1 MPKYK
6 YAALGPSGKKQ
17 AGVIVAP
24 SSVSARYELIGRHLS
39 VQSLRERKPFTK
51 IEITKK
57 KIKPIEIANMSR
69 QLGAFLRAGISILD
83 AIEAIA
89 VEATPT
95 VRQLLQEMGDQLRAG
110 DTFADAISAHA
121 EHFPR
126 YYPGIIRSAEL
137 SGRLDT
143 VLDQLASYIERDLET
158 RQRVKSALTYPTI
171 VGMLACVVVVVLVGF
186 VLPKFKDFFDGLGAE
201 LPLTTK
207 LMLGLGDVVSQYGK
221 FIALGTLVFGLLF
234 VRYLKSEPGHNMRDR
249 VSLRVPVMRDVVRAS
264 VIERFCRI
272 LSAMLQAGIPIA
284 DAMAAAIDSTDNR
297 VFKKALVPASEA
309 MLRGDGL
316 SRPLA
321 DTGLFPG
328 MVLQMMRVG
337 EETGTLDHQLE
348 IAADFYGAELRYKLD
363 KMTSLFEPAIIV
375 AMGLVVGFVAVAL
388 VQAMYGVY
396 SDSGAAG
403 G

>member
-6 YAALGPSGKKQ
+6 YAALGPNGKKQ
-17 AGVIVAP
+17 AGIISAP
-24 SSVSARYELIGRHLS
+24 SSVVARYELIARQLN
-39 VQSLRERKPFTK
+39 VQSLHERKAFTK

-57 KIKPIEIANMSR
+57 KIKPVDIANLSR
-69 QLGAFLRAGISILD
+69 QLGAFLRAGISILE
-83 AIEAIA
+83 ALEAIS
-89 VEATPT
+89 VEADPM
-95 VRQLLQEMGDQLRAG
+95 VRQMLQEMGDQLRAG

-121 EHFPR
+121 ENFPR
-126 YYPGIIRSAEL
+126 YYPGIVRSAEL

-143 VLDQLASYIERDLET
+143 VLEQLAGYIERDLET
-158 RQRVKSALTYPTI
+158 RQRVKSALTYPMI
-171 VGMLACVVVVVLVGF
+171 VGGLAVVVVVVLIGF
-186 VLPKFKDFFDGLGAE
+186 VLPKFKDFFDDLGGK

-207 LMLGLGDVVSQYGK
+207 LLLGLGDIVAQYGQYM
-221 FIALGTLVFGLLF
+221 FLF
-234 VRYLKSEPGHNMRDR
+234 AVVGGFLTVRFLKTERGHNMRNR
-249 VSLRVPVMRDVVRAS
+249 ISLRMPVVRDVVRAS

-297 VFKKALVPASEA
+297 VFKNGLVPASEA

-316 SRPLA
+316 SRPLG

-337 EETGTLDHQLE
+337 EETGTLDHQLD
-348 IAADFYGAELRYKLD
+348 IAADFYGTELRYKLD
-363 KMTSLFEPAIIV
+363 KMTGLFEPAIIV
-375 AMGLVVGFVAVAL
+375 AMGAVVGFVAVAL

-396 SDSGAAG
+396 SGGGAS
-403 G
+403 

>member
-1 MPKYK
+1 MPKYR
-6 YAALGPSGKKQ
+6 YAALGPNGKKQ
-17 AGVIVAP
+17 AGTISAP
-24 SSVSARYELIGRHLS
+24 SSVIARYELIARQLR
-39 VQSLRERKPFTK
+39 VQSLRERKKLTQ

-69 QLGAFLRAGISILD
+69 QLGAFLRAGISILE
-83 AIEAIA
+83 AIEAIS
-89 VEATPT
+89 VEATPI
-95 VRQLLQEMGDQLRAG
+95 VRQMLQEMGDQLRSG
-110 DTFADAISAHA
+110 DTFADAISSHA

-126 YYPGIIRSAEL
+126 YYPGIVRSAEL

-143 VLDQLASYIERDLET
+143 VLEQLAGYIDRDLET
-158 RQRVKSALTYPTI
+158 KQRIKSALTYPT
-171 VGMLACVVVVVLVGF
+171 VVACMAVVVVVVLIGF
-186 VLPKFKDFFDGLGAE
+186 VLPKFKDFFEGLDAE

-207 LMLGLGDVVSQYGK
+207 LLLGLGDVVGAYGA
-221 FIALGTLVFGLLF
+221 FIALGLLVGTITF
-234 VRYLKSEPGHNMRDR
+234 VTFLKSEPGRNLRDR
-249 VSLRVPVMRDVVRAS
+249 ASLRVPVVRDVVRAS

-297 VFKKALVPASEA
+297 VYKKALVPASEA

-316 SRPLA
+316 SRPLG

-337 EETGTLDHQLE
+337 EETGTLDQQLD

-363 KMTSLFEPAIIV
+363 KMTSLFEPAVII

-396 SDSGAAG
+396 SDSGAG
-403 G
+403 

>member
-6 YAALGPSGKKQ
+6 YAALGPDGTKQ
-17 AGVIVAP
+17 AGTISAP
-24 SSVSARYELIGRHLS
+24 SSVVARYELIARQLR
-39 VQSLRERKPFTK
+39 VQSLRERKSLMQ

-69 QLGAFLRAGISILD
+69 QLGAFLRAGISILEAID
-83 AIEAIA
+83 AIS
-89 VEATPT
+89 VEATPM
-95 VRQLLQEMGDQLRAG
+95 VRQMLQEMGDQLRSG
-110 DTFADAISAHA
+110 DTFADAISSHA
-121 EHFPR
+121 EYFPR
-126 YYPGIIRSAEL
+126 YYPGIVRSAEL
-137 SGRLDT
+137 SGKLDV
-143 VLDQLASYIERDLET
+143 VLEQLAGYIDRDLET
-158 RQRVKSALTYPTI
+158 KQRIKSALTYPMV
-171 VGMLACVVVVVLVGF
+171 VGLMSIVVVVVLIGF
-186 VLPKFKDFFDGLGAE
+186 VLPKFKDFFDDLDAK

-207 LMLGLGDVVSQYGK
+207 LLLGLGDVVTAYGT
-221 FIALGTLVFGLLF
+221 FIMAGFAIFAVVFYRF
-234 VRYLKSEPGHNMRDR
+234 LKSETGHGIRDR
-249 VSLRVPVMRDVVRAS
+249 VALRFPVVRDVVRAS

-316 SRPLA
+316 SRPLG

-337 EETGTLDHQLE
+337 EETGTLDQQLD
-348 IAADFYGAELRYKLD
+348 IAADYYGTELRYKLD
-363 KMTSLFEPAIIV
+363 RMTSLFEPAVIIF
-375 AMGLVVGFVAVAL
+375 MGLVVGFVAVAL

-396 SDSGAAG
+396 SDSGA
-403 G
+403 

>member
-1 MPKYK
+1 MPQYK
-6 YAALGPSGKKQ
+6 YAALGPNGKKQ
-17 AGVIVAP
+17 AGTISAP
-24 SSVSARYELIGRHLS
+24 SSVVARYELIGRELR
-39 VQSLRERKPFTK
+39 VQSLRERKPWTK

-83 AIEAIA
+83 AIEAISA
-89 VEATPT
+89 ETTPT
-95 VRQLLQEMGDQLRAG
+95 VRQMLQEMGDQLRSG
-110 DTFADAISAHA
+110 DTFADAISSHA

-126 YYPGIIRSAEL
+126 YYPGIVRSAEL
-137 SGRLDT
+137 SGRLDS

-158 RQRVKSALTYPTI
+158 TKRVKSALTYPMI
-171 VGMLACVVVVVLVGF
+171 VGVLAIVVVVVLIGF
-186 VLPKFKDFFDGLGAE
+186 VLPKFKDFFEGLDAD
-201 LPLTTK
+201 LPMTTK
-207 LMLGLGDVVSQYGK
+207 FLLGLGDVVSQFGK
-221 FIALGTLVFGLLF
+221 FIALGALVVGFLL
-234 VRYLKSEPGHNMRDR
+234 VRFLKSERGHNVRDR
-249 VSLRVPVMRDVVRAS
+249 AALRVPVVRDVVQAS

-284 DAMAAAIDSTDNR
+284 DAMAAAIDSTNNR
-297 VFKKALVPASEA
+297 VYKKALVPASEA

-316 SRPLA
+316 SAPLA
-321 DTGLFPG
+321 ETGLFPG

-348 IAADFYGAELRYKLD
+348 IAADFYGAELRHKLD